1 MPLKASPDAQSQ
13 LLELQAIDT
22 RLQQLDHS
30 MKTVPELAVL
40 VELTG
45 RAEGLRHEA
54 MGITGS
60 LEDAQRELGR
70 VEADAAVVEGRIARD
85 IERIES
91 SSSVKDVAGLESE
104 LAGLRR
110 RQLELEEIEL
120 EFMER
125 VESLEGEL
133 ARLRSD
139 SEELQE
145 KIAATEV
152 ERDAALG
159 ALSSER
165 AHSAANR
172 SVIVGKLPQELI
184 ALYERQRGRYGF
196 GASLLRGGVS
206 SASGLKLNEND
217 MADVRAAAPDDV
229 LLCPDSNAIL
239 VRTDESGL

>member
-22 RLQQLDHS
+22 RLHQLDHS
-30 MKTVPELAVL
+30 IKTMPELAAL
-40 VELTG
+40 AELAT
-45 RAEGLRHEA
+45 RSEALQHET
-54 MGITGS
+54 MSVTGS
-60 LEDAQRELGR
+60 LEDARLELGR
-70 VEADAAVVEGRIARD
+70 IEADVAVVEGRIARD
-85 IERIES
+85 VARLDA

-104 LAGLRR
+104 LAGLRN

-120 EFMER
+120 EVMER
-125 VESLEGEL
+125 VEGLETTLGG
-133 ARLRSD
+133 LRADSD
-139 SEELQE
+139 ELQA
-145 KIAATEV
+145 KIAAAEV

-159 ALSSER
+159 ALTSER

-172 SVIVGKLPQELI
+172 SVIVGKLPEELI
-184 ALYERQRGRYGF
+184 ALYERQRDRYGF

-239 VRTDESGL
+239 IRTNESGL

>member
-22 RLQQLDHS
+22 RLQQLDHK
-30 MKTVPELAVL
+30 MKTMPELAVIT
-40 VELTG
+40 ELSG
-45 RAEGLRHEA
+45 RFEELQHELSPA
-54 MGITGS
+54 TGS
-60 LEDAQRELGR
+60 LEDARLELGR
-70 VEADAAVVEGRIARD
+70 VEADVTVVDGRVARD
-85 IERIES
+85 VARRDA

-104 LAGLRR
+104 LVGLRN

-120 EFMER
+120 EVMER
-125 VESLEGEL
+125 VESLEAEL

-139 SEELQE
+139 SEELQA
-145 KIAATEV
+145 KIAAAAA

-159 ALSSER
+159 ILSSEH

-172 SVIVGKLPQELI
+172 AVIAGALPVELL

-217 MADVRAAAPDDV
+217 VALVRAAAPDDV

-239 VRTDESGL
+239 VRTGESGV